1 MGEHA
6 LRDQYR
12 EVLRFVRRRVR
23 SDETAEDVTQEVFAD
38 AASALVRST
47 DASPPTLAW
56 LYTVAG
62 RRIVDEA
69 RRRRARHATV
79 PLELVEDPAAP
90 AVYGDEVAQAL
101 RAGLAS
107 MPEGQRLVVTGRLL
121 RGRSFADLARELGA
135 SEEACRMRFMRGL
148 QHLRSVFEEEG
159 LQP

>member
-1 MGEHA
+1 MREQA

-23 SDETAEDVTQEVFAD
+23 SYETAEDVTQEVFAD
-38 AASALVRST
+38 ATSALARS
-47 DASPPTLAW
+47 AEAAPPTLAW

-69 RRRRARHATV
+69 RRRRTRRATV

-90 AVYGDEVAQAL
+90 ATYGNGVERAL

-107 MPEGQRLVVTGRLL
+107 MPEGQRFVVTGRLL
-121 RGRSFADLARELGA
+121 RGRSFAELARELDA

-159 LQP
+159 LRP

>member
-1 MGEHA
+1 
-6 LRDQYR
+6 
-12 EVLRFVRRRVR
+12 VR
-23 SDETAEDVTQEVFAD
+23 SYETAEDVTQEVFAD
-38 AASALVRST
+38 AASALVRSA
-47 DASPPTLAW
+47 DAAPPTLAW

-69 RRRRARHATV
+69 RRRRARGATA
-79 PLELVEDPAAP
+79 PLELVEDQSAP
-90 AVYGDEVAQAL
+90 KGYGEGVAQAL

-121 RGRSFADLARELGA
+121 RGRSFAELARDLGV

-148 QHLRSVFEEEG
+148 QHLRSVFVEEG